1 MDKPAYLPQADRL
14 SILSASILL
23 AYASLRFI
31 NIPSTRV
38 ELQLPGFLFSY
49 EIGIRTVVTLIVAG
63 LTATGAD
70 LMLRDHPGMK
80 NKRKIEH
87 WLLPALTAW
96 VIGVPLYQLP
106 LGVQWLASFV
116 LGGVILMLVLVA
128 EYIAVDPDDVNQP
141 IASAGLTAVS
151 FALFLLLIITLR
163 IAGVRLFQLLPA
175 ITIATALIGL
185 RTLHLRLHGQWVF
198 LPVAGITLIVV
209 QIATA
214 LHYWPISPISYG
226 LAVLGPAYALT
237 ILIGAIAEEKP
248 TSRAFIEPG
257 IILLVFW
264 GAAIWMAIY

>member
-1 MDKPAYLPQADRL
+1 MQKPAYLPQADRL

-31 NIPSTRV
+31 NIPPTHL

-49 EIGIRTVVTLIVAG
+49 EIGIRTIVTVIVAG

-70 LMLRDHPGMK
+70 LMMRDHPGMK
-80 NKRKIEH
+80 NQRKIEH

-116 LGGVILMLVLVA
+116 IGGIILMLVLVA
-128 EYIAVDPDDVNQP
+128 EYIAVDPDDIHQP

-175 ITIATALIGL
+175 VAIATILIGL
-185 RTLHLRLHGQWVF
+185 RTLHLRLHGRWVI
-198 LPVAGITLIVV
+198 LPVIALALIAV

-214 LHYWPISPISYG
+214 LHYWPISPISYS
-226 LAVLGPAYALT
+226 LAVLGPVYALT
-237 ILIGAIAEEKP
+237 IFIGAIAEDMP
-248 TSRAFIEPG
+248 TRRTFIEPG

-264 GAAIWMAIY
+264 VAAIWLSI